1 MSNCQ
6 ELRLVDQCLLKR
18 TFPHDSCLGY
28 RYLFQLVNNC
38 LVHCWI
44 HLRIWGLGAA
54 ISLSPIV
61 KNAQIPTR
69 RHKMGQDFLKC
80 ETLWN
85 VCQQPW
91 DHCDMARALG

>member
-6 ELRLVDQCLLKR
+6 VLRLVDQRLRKR
-18 TFPHDSCLGY
+18 TFLYDGRPEC

-54 ISLSPIV
+54 VSLLPVV

-69 RHKMGQDFLKC
+69 RHKLGQDFLKC
-80 ETLWN
+80 ET
-85 VCQQPW
+85 P
-91 DHCDMARALG
+91 LGGLSGTLR

>member
-6 ELRLVDQCLLKR
+6 VLCLVDQCLRKR
-18 TFPHDSCLGY
+18 TFPHDGRLGC

-54 ISLSPIV
+54 VSLPSIV
-61 KNAQIPTR
+61 KNAQIPTC
-69 RHKMGQDFLKC
+69 RHKLGQDFLKC
-80 ETLWN
+80 ET
-85 VCQQPW
+85 P
-91 DHCDMARALG
+91 LGGLSGTLR

>member
-6 ELRLVDQCLLKR
+6 VSRLAGQYASKR
-18 TFPHDSCLGY
+18 AFPHDSSLKY

-54 ISLSPIV
+54 VSLPPVV
-61 KNAQIPTR
+61 KNTQIPTR
-69 RHKMGQDFLKC
+69 RHKLGQDFLKC
-80 ETLWN
+80 EIPLGGLSGTL
-85 VCQQPW
+85 
-91 DHCDMARALG
+91 R